1 MDQDIIL
8 IDMCHSCNKLINKP
22 DYIKLCNTIFH
33 KKCAKEWKEI
43 CPDCNK
49 YHNTNNYKKF
59 IYLSILISV
68 AAAGGVCAL
77 FIL

>member
-1 MDQDIIL
+1 MNQDIIL

-22 DYIKLCNTIFH
+22 DYTKLCDTIFH
-33 KKCAKEWKEI
+33 KKCAKEWKEV

-49 YHNTNNYKKF
+49 YHSGFNKKF

>member
-1 MDQDIIL
+1 MHLPPTVWGPFFWHTMHIVAIGYSKHPTYTD
-8 IDMCHSCNKLINKP
+8 
-22 DYIKLCNTIFH
+22 
-33 KKCAKEWKEI
+33 KKCAKEWKEV

-49 YHNTNNYKKF
+49 HHNTNYKKF